1 MRIAFIQFTI
11 FFFAISLLFL
21 FYLSYIQKI
30 SIDFNASKNKLQYLD
45 TLVHKSNILCL
56 PDLHN
61 LFIPYAARVRIF
73 WKSIVFISFLSIEIR
88 LDKHD

>member
-30 SIDFNASKNKLQYLD
+30 SIDFNASKNKFQ
-45 TLVHKSNILCL
+45 
-56 PDLHN
+56 
-61 LFIPYAARVRIF
+61 IF
-73 WKSIVFISFLSIEIR
+73 GHFGSQIKYIMFAGFA
-88 LDKHD
+88 